1 MKKPS
6 ILFFIGLILP
16 FSLLAQEEIIEID
29 KEDLVIAEKEGVV
42 AKALSKAEPQVVI
55 LNNQNQEV
63 GQQATHD
70 QNQEVGQ
77 QATHSTKSSISHQPV
92 VRVLGTPISTSY
104 ASELKKSR
112 QEAEI
117 QTEQKIV
124 EKLESSRL
132 RDEQERLKKLFNEG
146 TYKTHTTAAKVAP
159 RHTVVVE
166 DGHVVDGSDV
176 YAEVVTPVQEKSE
189 DSIYIG
195 IYGGQSSNLTRSLKN
210 VNSYGSFG
218 VSFGSY
224 DETGLILE
232 SSFFYSNHKL
242 DKGYENLYKNN
253 INNYRE
259 SYLTDVHQMSGSLSL
274 KYTPFSRRFKPYA
287 GVAISYNYWIYSA
300 DVNSSYSCKGI
311 SFKYCSNQVKA
322 DSVDL
327 GANLGVDFRMNHR
340 VSIGFN
346 MFVNVL
352 NLYNNRPHNR
362 TYDYRHD
369 YKYDYKY
376 DYDYDTYNFN
386 PIKLEETN
394 WIIASINAKLYF

>member
-1 MKKPS
+1 MKKLS
-6 ILFFIGLILP
+6 ILFLMGLILP
-16 FSLLAQEEIIEID
+16 FSLLAQGEVIEID
-29 KEDLVIAEKEGVV
+29 KEDLVVAEEEGVFT
-42 AKALSKAEPQVVI
+42 KSSSKAEPQVLI

-63 GQQATHD
+63 GQK
-70 QNQEVGQ
+70 
-77 QATHSTKSSISHQPV
+77 ATHSTETSVSHQPV

-104 ASELKKSR
+104 AFELKKSR
-112 QEAEI
+112 QEAEM

-132 RDEQERLKKLFNEG
+132 RDEQERLKKLFNTG
-146 TYKTHTTAAKVAP
+146 ITTAQVSPQK
-159 RHTVVVE
+159 TVVVE
-166 DGHVVDGSDV
+166 DGHIVDGNEV
-176 YAEVVTPVQEKSE
+176 YAEVVTPLQDKSE
-189 DSIYIG
+189 DSIYVG
-195 IYGGQSSNLTRSLKN
+195 IHGGQSSNLTRSLKN

-224 DETGLILE
+224 DESGLILE
-232 SSFFYSNHKL
+232 SSFFYSKHKL

-259 SYLTDVHQMSGSLSL
+259 SYLTDVHQMSGVLSL

-300 DVNSSYSCKGI
+300 DVNSAYTCRGI

-327 GANLGVDFRMNHR
+327 GANFGVDFQMNKR

-346 MFVNVL
+346 MFLNVL
-352 NLYNNRPHNR
+352 NLYNNRSNNR
-362 TYDYRHD
+362 KYD
-369 YKYDYKY
+369 YDYKY
-376 DYDYDTYNFN
+376 DYSYYDNRYDTYNFN

>member
-1 MKKPS
+1 MKKLS
-6 ILFFIGLILP
+6 ILFLIGLILP
-16 FSLLAQEEIIEID
+16 FSLLAQEEVIEID
-29 KEDLVIAEKEGVV
+29 KEDLVVAEEEGVV
-42 AKALSKAEPQVVI
+42 AKALSKAEPQVLI

-63 GQQATHD
+63 GQRAIHD

-77 QATHSTKSSISHQPV
+77 KATHSAETSVSHQPV

-104 ASELKKSR
+104 AFELKKSR
-112 QEAEI
+112 QEAEV

-132 RDEQERLKKLFNEG
+132 RDEQERLKKLFGDG
-146 TYKTHTTAAKVAP
+146 TGKTHTIAKVQP
-159 RHTVVVE
+159 RQTVVVE
-166 DGHVVDGSDV
+166 DGHVVDGNEI

-189 DSIYIG
+189 DSIYVG
-195 IYGGQSSNLTRSLKN
+195 IHGGQSSNLTRSLKN

-224 DETGLILE
+224 DESGLILE
-232 SSFFYSNHKL
+232 SSFFYSKHKL
-242 DKGYENLYKNN
+242 DKVYENLYKNN

-259 SYLTDVHQMSGSLSL
+259 SYLTDIHQMSGALSL
-274 KYTPFSRRFKPYA
+274 KYTPFSSRFKPYA
-287 GVAISYNYWIYSA
+287 GIAISYNYWIYSA
-300 DVNSSYSCKGI
+300 NVHSAYGCKGI

-327 GANLGVDFRMNHR
+327 GANFGVDFRMNKR

-352 NLYNNRPHNR
+352 NLYNNRPNR
-362 TYDYRHD
+362 TSDYTYDHR
-369 YKYDYKY
+369 YDHSYY
-376 DYDYDTYNFN
+376 DDRYDTYNFN